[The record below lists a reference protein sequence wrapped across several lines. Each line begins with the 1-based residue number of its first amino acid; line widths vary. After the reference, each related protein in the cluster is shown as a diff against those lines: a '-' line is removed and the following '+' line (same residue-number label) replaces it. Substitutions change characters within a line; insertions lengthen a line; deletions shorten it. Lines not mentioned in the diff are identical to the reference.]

1 VPLGACPRPPWA
13 AGNNFEVPVK
23 TAQKALESAVRRR
36 RLPRIALAAALVCLA
51 ACGRASEPLP
61 KAPPYTDPGFVEAG
75 AWRMDYALT
84 MTRDLPSAIAGI
96 YGIEQRPNLAL
107 LTVTLAPTDTRAQ
120 PAAAAAAVEAT
131 AIALTGARTTL
142 LLDRRD
148 EANVPT
154 WLASVEVRHRVPI
167 TIEIRARATADAP
180 ELRAR
185 LTREFRL
192 E

>member
-1 VPLGACPRPPWA
+1 MQRRPWS

-23 TAQKALESAVRRR
+23 TAQNALKLAVPPG
-36 RLPRIALAAALVCLA
+36 RLPRLAFATVLVFLA
-51 ACGRASEPLP
+51 ACGRDSEPVP
-61 KAPPYTDPGFVEAG
+61 KAPPYSDPGFVEAG

-84 MTRDLPSAIAGI
+84 MTRDLPSAIAGS
-96 YGIEQRPNLAL
+96 YGIEQRANLAL
-107 LTVTLAPTDTRAQ
+107 LTVTLAPTDTRAKP
-120 PAAAAAAVEAT
+120 PATAAAVEAT
-131 AIALTGARTTL
+131 AIALTGQRTTL
-142 LLDRRD
+142 PLERHD
-148 EANVPT
+148 EVNVPT

>member
-1 VPLGACPRPPWA
+1 VGTREGPAWALGNSAGA
-13 AGNNFEVPVK
+13 AAK
-23 TAQKALESAVRRR
+23 KLQKGQKSGPAHG
-36 RLPRIALAAALVCLA
+36 RLSTVAIASALAMLA
-51 ACGRASEPLP
+51 ACDGDPEPVP
-61 KAPPYTDPGFVEAG
+61 QAPPYTDPGFVEAG

-84 MTRDLPSAIAGI
+84 MTRDLPSAIAGS

-107 LTVTLAPTDTRAQ
+107 LTVTLAPAEARVGPQ
-120 PAAAAAAVEAT
+120 PAAPAVEAT
-131 AIALTGARTTL
+131 AVALTGERTSL
-142 LLDRRD
+142 ALARRD

-154 WLASVEVRHRVPI
+154 WLASVEVRHRVPV
-167 TIEIRARATADAP
+167 TIEIRARATAGAP

>member
-1 VPLGACPRPPWA
+1 MPAPAWG

-23 TAQKALESAVRRR
+23 TAQKALESGVGRRH
-36 RLPRIALAAALVCLA
+36 LPRLAFAMALVFLA
-51 ACGRASEPLP
+51 ACGRDSEPVP

-84 MTRDLPSAIAGI
+84 MMRDLPAAIAGI
-96 YGIEQRPNLAL
+96 YGIDQRPNLAL
-107 LTVTLAPTDTRAQ
+107 LTVTLAPTDTQAEL
-120 PAAAAAAVEAT
+120 PDAAAAVEAT
-131 AIALTGARTTL
+131 AITLTGERTTL
-142 LLDRRD
+142 LLERRD